1 MYESWNE
8 PVQEAW
14 PVIKAYHEAII
25 AKIRVLDPDIIIFCG
40 SRHWD

>member
-1 MYESWNE
+1 
-8 PVQEAW
+8 VQEAW